1 MSHIICYFTLCY
13 LVAAA
18 GFHSHPLT
26 DQSTFR
32 EDLGISRDESEKE
45 KRLEVITIRSSSI
58 TENLGDTLVTVES
71 WTETSKLVITLV
83 GFINFAA
90 KLIQD

>member
-1 MSHIICYFTLCY
+1 M
-13 LVAAA
+13 
-18 GFHSHPLT
+18 
-26 DQSTFR
+26 
-32 EDLGISRDESEKE
+32 GISRDESEKE